1 LRFFPR
7 KYLDWTNIT
16 PLKNALWYENICIK
30 AKIVTPI
37 EEMETRSGI
46 TIYKFLAED
55 SSGRFSVSLFNQKF
69 LASKLNFGCEYLFY
83 GKFEGSYILKQMSS
97 PIIKEANYNGIEPI
111 YNASKNMSSAAIQ
124 KLVKAALSECDLPEI
139 QKDIEERDKR
149 DMNRKIAPLRQA
161 EDAVLIDSSEI
172 AVEEVV
178 KMILQIFREKVVS

>member
-1 LRFFPR
+1 MTANTDIRYLKGVGAKRAEVLKSKGIDTVGALLRFFPR

-16 PLKNALWYENICIK
+16 LVKNALWYENVCIK

-69 LASKLNFGCEYLFY
+69 LANKLNFGCEYLFY

-111 YNASKNMSSAAIQ
+111 YNASKNMSSNYRE
-124 KLVKAALSECDLPEI
+124 VNFSY
-139 QKDIEERDKR
+139 
-149 DMNRKIAPLRQA
+149 LR
-161 EDAVLIDSSEI
+161 
-172 AVEEVV
+172 
-178 KMILQIFREKVVS
+178 